1 MTFDE
6 VLEQVRELLQ
16 SKGRVAYRALK
27 RRFELDDEYLE
38 DLKAELIDAEHV
50 AHDEDGKVLVWVGA
64 SPVPGSRFQVS
75 SSQPP
80 TPGPQTLDI
89 RRQTLDSA
97 RPQAERRQLT
107 VMFCDLVGSTALSVQ
122 LDPEELREVVRAY
135 QETYTDVIRR
145 YDGHIA
151 QHLGDGLLVYFG
163 YPAAHEDDA
172 QRALRAGLEIVA
184 ALRHLSVRH
193 EVPSPLAGEGQGE
206 GAKVSTVV
214 ALTPHPNLPPQ
225 GGKELRRLQV
235 RVGIHTG
242 LVVIGEIGSSEKR
255 EILALGETP
264 NIAARL
270 QGLAEPDTVVLSGAT
285 HRLVAGFFACQ
296 DLGPQPVKGLTT
308 PLAVYQVLGEGPA
321 QSRFEVA
328 VQAGLTPLVGRE
340 EELAL
345 LRRRWRQAQD
355 GEGHVVLLSGEP
367 GIGKSRL
374 VQELKYKVMQEGAV
388 RIAFRCSPYHQN
400 SAFYPLIEHLQ
411 RVLHF
416 APGDTPQEKLRKLE
430 QTLARYR
437 FPQADTVPL
446 LAALLSLPQPEGL
459 PPLVL
464 SPQQQKQKTL
474 DALVRWLFEEAE
486 RATVYTVWEDL
497 HWADPSTLEFLA
509 VCLDQVPTARMLKV
523 LTFRPEFTPPWASR
537 SHCSHLV
544 LSRLGRT

>member
-172 QRALRAGLEIVA
+172 QRAARTGLGILA
-184 ALRHLSVRH
+184 ALHDLN
-193 EVPSPLAGEGQGE
+193 A
-206 GAKVSTVV
+206 
-214 ALTPHPNLPPQ
+214 
-225 GGKELRRLQV
+225 RRQPAVQV
-235 RVGIHTG
+235 RIGIHTG
-242 LVVIGEIGSSEKR
+242 LVVVGEIGDGSKR
-255 EILALGETP
+255 EQLALGDTP

-270 QGLAEPDTVVLSGAT
+270 QGLAAPDTVVISTAT
-285 HRLVAGFFACQ
+285 YR
-296 DLGPQPVKGLTT
+296 
-308 PLAVYQVLGEGPA
+308 
-321 QSRFEVA
+321 
-328 VQAGLTPLVGRE
+328 
-340 EELAL
+340 
-345 LRRRWRQAQD
+345 
-355 GEGHVVLLSGEP
+355 
-367 GIGKSRL
+367 
-374 VQELKYKVMQEGAV
+374 
-388 RIAFRCSPYHQN
+388 
-400 SAFYPLIEHLQ
+400 LIE
-411 RVLHF
+411 
-416 APGDTPQEKLRKLE
+416 
-430 QTLARYR
+430 
-437 FPQADTVPL
+437 
-446 LAALLSLPQPEGL
+446 GL
-459 PPLVL
+459 
-464 SPQQQKQKTL
+464 
-474 DALVRWLFEEAE
+474 
-486 RATVYTVWEDL
+486 
-497 HWADPSTLEFLA
+497 
-509 VCLDQVPTARMLKV
+509 
-523 LTFRPEFTPPWASR
+523 
-537 SHCSHLV
+537 
-544 LSRLGRT
+544 